1 MLYVTLNIF
10 YSVLLFSAPID
21 GQMVYILGIQLFEYA
36 LNKLGEIIIY
46 TEQWVVA

>member
-1 MLYVTLNIF
+1 MLYVTF
-10 YSVLLFSAPID
+10 FKKLLRVVVFGPID
-21 GQMVYILGIQLFEYA
+21 GQMVYILGIQLFKYA